1 MVTNDTWAT
10 GNTTNNHDNYIP
22 VWDASGEGA
31 FVKSNMQMGSTG
43 SFYNFMDAGLPG
55 AGSTPRV
62 EIGAAGGNGGGA
74 ADPNGSATGF
84 VKINGR
90 GVYGGT
96 GYAIAGMNSSKQ
108 DDKGSVW
115 IADAALGNLSA
126 TNATP
131 LRGYMGYDPT
141 TTTWSLAVG
150 DFDATI
156 PSYSVGMYWTSNSLF
171 GLNVG
176 TVTNINQNGDITTAG
191 TVTINN
197 TASNTAISIA
207 SGGGDV
213 KLSYNVGTVSTNAI
227 TVPNNVSVYYITSDN
242 DGAQDQI
249 TLPTG
254 TDGKFLYLVVY
265 DNDPSGGN
273 EDNVGFLG
281 ITNIPRNT
289 GSYYIGITLVYA
301 NSNWRVV
308 SVYQY

>member
-1 MVTNDTWAT
+1 
-10 GNTTNNHDNYIP
+10 
-22 VWDASGEGA
+22 
-31 FVKSNMQMGSTG
+31 
-43 SFYNFMDAGLPG
+43 
-55 AGSTPRV
+55 
-62 EIGAAGGNGGGA
+62 
-74 ADPNGSATGF
+74 
-84 VKINGR
+84 
-90 GVYGGT
+90 
-96 GYAIAGMNSSKQ
+96 
-108 DDKGSVW
+108 
-115 IADAALGNLSA
+115 
-126 TNATP
+126 
-131 LRGYMGYDPT
+131 
-141 TTTWSLAVG
+141 
-150 DFDATI
+150 
-156 PSYSVGMYWTSNSLF
+156 MYWTSNSLF

-197 TASNTAISIA
+197 TASNNAISIA
-207 SGGGDV
+207 SGDV
-213 KLSYNVGTVSTNAI
+213 KLSYNAGTVSVNAI

-273 EDNVGFLG
+273 EDNVGFWG